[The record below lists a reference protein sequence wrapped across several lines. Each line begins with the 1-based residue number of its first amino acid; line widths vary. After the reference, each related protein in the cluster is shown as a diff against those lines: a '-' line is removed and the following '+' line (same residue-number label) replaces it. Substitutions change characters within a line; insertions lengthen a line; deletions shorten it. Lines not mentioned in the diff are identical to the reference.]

1 MGRARYSDV
10 PDPAAADRVSRGRC
24 SQMGSKAKAAKQLTS
39 GRGSGS
45 TEKLTKTELKQILDT
60 VLREIDQD
68 PEDGPRLSAAAAPLR
83 IEFPDLQLVL
93 NVSRADRGRH
103 CLEWNFSTRSKAKPK
118 LRLSMDSA
126 VANRVFQGRE
136 NPAIAIA
143 RGRLRT
149 RVEDAGAALRFFP
162 AAKPLFSRYRE
173 LISEKYP
180 HLALD

>member
-1 MGRARYSDV
+1 
-10 PDPAAADRVSRGRC
+10 
-24 SQMGSKAKAAKQLTS
+24 MGSMAQTKTKHSTS
-39 GRGSGS
+39 GPGSGS
-45 TEKLTKTELKQILDT
+45 DDRLTKKELKQILNT
-60 VLREIDQD
+60 VLREIDRD
-68 PEDGPRLSAAAAPLR
+68 PDEGPRLSAAAAPLR
-83 IEFPDLQLVL
+83 IEFPDVRLVL
-93 NVSRADRGRH
+93 NVAAADKGSH
-103 CLEWNFSTRSKAKPK
+103 CLDWDFSARSTMKPK
-118 LRLSMDSA
+118 LRLTMDSA

-173 LISEKYP
+173 LVSQKYP

>member
-1 MGRARYSDV
+1 VAGD
-10 PDPAAADRVSRGRC
+10 
-24 SQMGSKAKAAKQLTS
+24 QLT
-39 GRGSGS
+39 R
-45 TEKLTKTELKQILDT
+45 KELKEILDA
-60 VLREIDQD
+60 VLKEIDVD
-68 PEDGPRLSAAAAPLR
+68 PDDGPRLRAAAAPLR

-103 CLEWNFSTRSKAKPK
+103 CLRWDFSRRTSAKPK
-118 LRLSMDSA
+118 LRLSMESG

-149 RVEDAGAALRFFP
+149 SIEDSGAALRFFP

-173 LISEKYP
+173 LVSEKYP
-180 HLALD
+180 HLAID

>member
-1 MGRARYSDV
+1 MGPRAKLTK
-10 PDPAAADRVSRGRC
+10 G
-24 SQMGSKAKAAKQLTS
+24 LTS

-45 TEKLTKTELKQILDT
+45 GAALTKRELKQILNA
-60 VLREIDQD
+60 VLREIDDD
-68 PEDGPRLSAAAAPLR
+68 PDDGPRLRAAAAPLR
-83 IEFPDLQLVL
+83 IEFPDLKLVL

-103 CLEWNFSTRSKAKPK
+103 CLNWDFSARSATKPK
-118 LRLSMDSA
+118 LQLSMESA

-149 RVEDAGAALRFFP
+149 SVEDAGAALRFFP

-173 LISEKYP
+173 LVSEKYP
-180 HLALD
+180 HLAID